1 MSEFGKVHR
10 YEPSGALHG
19 LLRVRAFTQ
28 DDAHIFCTEDQITEE
43 CLSVTNLILNIYKDL
58 GFENVI
64 LKYSDRPD
72 LRVGDDKVW
81 DKSEAALLKAVKASK
96 LEYTINK
103 GEGAFYGP
111 KIEFVLRDAI
121 GRDWQ
126 CGTLQVDLNLPGRL
140 GATYVDKDG
149 TKKVPVMLHRA
160 LFGSLERFIGILIEN
175 YAGKLPF
182 WLSPTQ
188 AVVCPIAEENNDY
201 VKKLFEE
208 LFKEGI
214 KCEMDLRNEKINY
227 KVREHSLAKVP
238 IIIVCGKKEVANNSV
253 TIRRLGSEKQ
263 EILKREELIKIMI
276 EQNKLPLN

>member
-1 MSEFGKVHR
+1 
-10 YEPSGALHG
+10 
-19 LLRVRAFTQ
+19 
-28 DDAHIFCTEDQITEE
+28 
-43 CLSVTNLILNIYKDL
+43 
-58 GFENVI
+58 
-64 LKYSDRPD
+64 
-72 LRVGDDKVW
+72 VGDDSVW
-81 DKSEAALLKAVKASK
+81 DKSEAALLSAIKQSK

-126 CGTLQVDLNLPGRL
+126 CGTLQVDLNLPNRL
-140 GATYVDKDG
+140 GASYVAKDG
-149 TKKVPVMLHRA
+149 NKKVPVMLHRA

-182 WLSPTQ
+182 WLSPSQ
-188 AVVCPIAEENNDY
+188 AVVCSIAEENNEY
-201 VKKLFEE
+201 VKKLFED

-238 IIIVCGKKEVANNSV
+238 FILVCGKKEVAENTV
-253 TIRRLGSEKQ
+253 TVRKLGSDKQ
-263 EILKREELIKIMI
+263 EVMKRDDLIKNMLAS
-276 EQNKLPLN
+276 NKLPLN